1 MYFKMYTSS
10 FSKFHKFDIISWIT
24 KYNCY
29 LKYFATSSTSAFI
42 LTMLGHQV
50 VNEFI
55 WRNFCVQV
63 VRIDLRNL
71 ALCQLLSLLPIIAE
85 FEINFSDF
93 SNIRLNILDI
103 TDLTLITTGTWAFF
117 LFRRR
122 CVVKTNSWWQNN
134 KAVVFYSS
142 PTFFHLNNDI

>member
-1 MYFKMYTSS
+1 MNNQIQLLFEIFCYFKYFSFYFDDVRSSS
-10 FSKFHKFDIISWIT
+10 F
-24 KYNCY
+24 N
-29 LKYFATSSTSAFI
+29 
-42 LTMLGHQV
+42 
-50 VNEFI
+50 I
-55 WRNFCVQV
+55 WRNFCVQMLRV
-63 VRIDLRNL
+63 NLRNF
-71 ALCQLLSLLPIIAE
+71 STVPITVTFAYYPRIW
-85 FEINFSDF
+85 NSSTYDF